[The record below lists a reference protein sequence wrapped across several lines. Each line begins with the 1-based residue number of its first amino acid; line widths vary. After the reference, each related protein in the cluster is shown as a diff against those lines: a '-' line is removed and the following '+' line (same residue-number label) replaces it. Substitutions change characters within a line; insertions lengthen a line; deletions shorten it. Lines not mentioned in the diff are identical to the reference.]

1 MMITSNSS
9 KKQKYLLRKSL
20 KSKSSKRNLQKIHK
34 HQEKPQ
40 YYISHFQ
47 LYPSFK
53 DRNKDFNKKK
63 SVNTNHHNMNIS
75 SSNINLFNEENSIK
89 DCDTNSTFVFTGN
102 NESYIDNNKI
112 IENYLKEPHV
122 KKHLFEDKSISAI
135 SNKEVI
141 EIISLK
147 ENSFT
152 LNSSLTSLT
161 SKINNSN
168 RNKKKDNHKLLLM
181 IRKINNSNI
190 IAKNINEDK
199 NNISNCGNSP
209 FNDVIKR
216 KEIKGEKD
224 LKIKAKKNKN
234 KIIYYIL
241 FIFVNILIYIY
252 FIIHLFQPSALD
264 LFYDNDHDNYIYIT
278 SLLSQDR
285 NITMNK

>member
-9 KKQKYLLRKSL
+9 KKQKSLLRKSL
-20 KSKSSKRNLQKIHK
+20 KSKSKRILQKIHK
-34 HQEKPQ
+34 KQEKPQ
-40 YYISHFQ
+40 FYISQFQ
-47 LYPSFK
+47 MHPSIK
-53 DRNKDFNKKK
+53 GRNKDLNKKI
-63 SVNTNHHNMNIS
+63 SLNTNHHNMNIS

-102 NESYIDNNKI
+102 NGSYIDNNKI
-112 IENYLKEPHV
+112 IENYLKDPHV
-122 KKHLFEDKSISAI
+122 KKHLFECKNISAI
-135 SNKEVI
+135 SNKETI

-161 SKINNSN
+161 SKTNISN
-168 RNKKKDNHKLLLM
+168 RNKKKDNNKLMFM

-190 IAKNINEDK
+190 TTKNINEDK
-199 NNISNCGNSP
+199 SNISNCGDSP

-216 KEIKGEKD
+216 KEVKCVKD
-224 LKIKAKKNKN
+224 LKIKSKKNKN

-241 FIFVNILIYIY
+241 FIFANILIYINI
-252 FIIHLFQPSALD
+252 IIHLFEPSVLD
-264 LFYDNDHDNYIYIT
+264 LFYDNDHDNYIYTT